1 MTKKSN
7 YNIESKKI
15 PLIFTI
21 IFTIIFAVSQLSLAL
36 NSISLYVL
44 VPCVLFYS
52 IYQSPHLIWRYKPLL
67 YFLFLIILSVIS
79 CVKSKHMDDS
89 LNELRT
95 LSGSFA
101 LCFIITQFCIK
112 NRAYIYLFYKIYILL
127 FFILIFR
134 AYNEGLLYNISERFS
149 GDNLN
154 ANLFGYVGFNAVVSS
169 FFLWQFVKS
178 PNFTTKNKNN
188 FNAFIFITTVILA
201 LVANIFAATR
211 AGTGI
216 ILFVVILFIIIKSL
230 VPFSIKTLIYIPLF
244 FLSGVLLF
252 VYGWGALDGSNLQ
265 ERIFTESIED
275 DVRTKLLMEAYQV
288 GVDNL
293 ILGVGPANFLYYSY
307 YEGFSHSTFF
317 EIFANNG
324 VFALALFLAMLL
336 SFFKNLV
343 AIKTSNANQKKIKLY
358 FLVFISF
365 FVMYQFFYVFH
376 TSPFLISFYYLVLI
390 HSYLFLRDGE
400 MITFP
405 DVKVKKTPLIL
416 DQSLI

>member
-1 MTKKSN
+1 MTKESN
-7 YNIESKKI
+7 YNTESKKI
-15 PLIFTI
+15 TFFFTI
-21 IFTIIFAVSQLSLAL
+21 IFTIIFAISQLSLTL

-127 FFILIFR
+127 FLILIFR
-134 AYNEGLLYNISERFS
+134 AYNEGLLYNIAERFS
-149 GDNLN
+149 GENLN

-169 FFLWQFVKS
+169 FFLWQFVKL
-178 PNFTTKNKNN
+178 PNFKTKNKNDL
-188 FNAFIFITTVILA
+188 NAYIFITTVILA

-216 ILFVVILFIIIKSL
+216 ILSTVILFMIIKSL
-230 VPFSIKTLIYIPLF
+230 IPFSPKTIIYIPLF
-244 FLSGVLLF
+244 LLFGVLLF
-252 VYGWGALDGSNLQ
+252 VYGLGALDGSNLQ
-265 ERIFTESIED
+265 ERVFTESIED
-275 DVRTKLLMEAYQV
+275 DARSVLIKEAYQV
-288 GVDNL
+288 GIDNL
-293 ILGVGPANFLYYSY
+293 ILGVGPANFLYYSSY
-307 YEGFSHSTFF
+307 MAFSHSTFF

-324 VFALALFLAMLL
+324 ILALAFFLAMLF
-336 SFFKNLV
+336 SFFNNLFKL
-343 AIKTSNANQKKIKLY
+343 KTYNTKQKKNKLY
-358 FLVFISF
+358 FLVFISL
-365 FVMYQFFYVFH
+365 FVVYQFFYVFH
-376 TSPFLISFYYLVLI
+376 TSPLLISFYYLVLI
-390 HSYLFLRDGE
+390 HSNLYLRDGA
-400 MITFP
+400 ITGTS
-405 DVKVKKTPLIL
+405 DVKVKN
-416 DQSLI
+416 SLNFR